1 MTDLRFELP
10 KPDISAWRAGNTGTE
25 GVWHFDSGVPGRRAM
40 ITSLV
45 HGNELCGAWAVQG
58 LLEAGVRP
66 RQGGLTLAFCNLAAF
81 DRFDPAVHDASRFVD
96 EDLNRQW
103 SIDRIADAGTLERRR
118 AGELLPFVQQADW
131 LLDLHSMH
139 EPGDPLLLVGP
150 HARNIELARRLRAPE
165 HVVVDEGHQ
174 DGTRMRDFGRF
185 GLPDMEGGGGT
196 RSLLVECG
204 FHGDMSSRDV
214 ARDVSAR
221 FLLEAR
227 VLDAETI
234 ADALAG
240 WRRRDPSR
248 QCVLRVTGGVAARS
262 DKFRF
267 LGSCRGLQVIAK
279 AGTPI
284 GDNDGDIVTTPYDDC
299 VLVMPSLRQ
308 ARAGVTVV
316 RFAKE
321 EPL

>member
-1 MTDLRFELP
+1 MTSLRFELP

-25 GVWHFDSGVPGRRAM
+25 GVWHFESGVPGRRAL
-40 ITSLV
+40 ISSLV
-45 HGNELCGAWAVQG
+45 HGNELCGAWAVRG
-58 LLEAGVRP
+58 LLEAGLRP
-66 RQGGLTLAFCNLAAF
+66 RQGSLTLAFCNLAAF
-81 DRFDPAVHDASRFVD
+81 DRFDPAAFDASRFVD
-96 EDLNRQW
+96 EDMNRQW
-103 SIDRIADAGTLERRR
+103 TAERIADARTLERRR
-118 AGELLPFVQQADW
+118 AGELLPFVQRADW

-139 EPGDPLLLVGP
+139 EQGDPLLLTGP

-185 GLPDMEGGGGT
+185 GLSDAEGCGT

-204 FHGDMSSRDV
+204 FHGNPSSRDV
-214 ARDVSAR
+214 ARDLSAR
-221 FLLEAR
+221 FLVEAQ
-227 VLDAETI
+227 VLDARTVS
-234 ADALAG
+234 DALPG
-240 WRRRDPSR
+240 WRRPDAPR

-262 DKFRF
+262 NKFRF
-267 LGSCRGLQVIAK
+267 LGPYRGLEVIRK

-284 GDNDGDIVTTPYDDC
+284 GDNDGHVVTTPYDDC

-316 RFAKE
+316 RFARE

>member
-1 MTDLRFELP
+1 MTGLRFDLS

-25 GVWHFDSGVPGRRAM
+25 GVWHFESGEPGRRVM
-40 ITSLV
+40 VTSLV

-66 RQGGLTLAFCNLAAF
+66 RQGSLTVAFCNLAAF
-81 DRFDPAVHDASRFVD
+81 DRFDPVAFDASRFVD
-96 EDLNRQW
+96 EDMNRQW
-103 SIDRIADAGTLERRR
+103 SIERIADAKTLERRR
-118 AGELLPFVQQADW
+118 AGELLPFVQHADW

-139 EPGDPLLLVGP
+139 EPGDPLLLVGS
-150 HARNIELARRLRAPE
+150 HARNLELARRLRAHE

-185 GLPDMEGGGGT
+185 GLSDAEGGGT

-204 FHGDMSSRDV
+204 FHGDTSSRDV
-214 ARDVSAR
+214 AQDMAAR
-221 FLLEAR
+221 FLVEAR
-227 VLDAETI
+227 ILDAKTVF
-234 ADALAG
+234 DALPG
-240 WRRRDPSR
+240 WRRPDAP
-248 QCVLRVTGGVAARS
+248 QQWVLRVTGGVAARS
-262 DKFRF
+262 NKFRF
-267 LGSCRGLQVIAK
+267 LDAYHGLEVIQK

-284 GDNDGDIVTTPYDDC
+284 GDNDGEIVTTPYDDC

-308 ARAGVTVV
+308 ARPGVTVV
-316 RFAKE
+316 RFARK

>member
-1 MTDLRFELP
+1 MTGLRFQLD
-10 KPDISAWRAGNTGTE
+10 KPDLGAWRAGNTGTE
-25 GVWHFDSGVPGRRAM
+25 GVWHFESGVPGRRAM

-45 HGNELCGAWAVQG
+45 HGNELCGAWAVRG

-66 RQGGLTLAFCNLAAF
+66 RQGSLTLAFCNLAAF
-81 DRFDPAVHDASRFVD
+81 DRFDPAAFDASRFVD

-103 SIDRIADAGTLERRR
+103 STERIADATTVERRR
-118 AGELLPFVQQADW
+118 AGELLPFVQRAQW

-139 EPGDPLLLVGP
+139 ERDEPLLLAGP
-150 HARNIELARRLRAPE
+150 HARNLELARRLRAPE

-174 DGTRMRDFGRF
+174 DGTRMRDFGHF
-185 GLPDMEGGGGT
+185 GLPDAQAGSS

-204 FHGDMSSRDV
+204 FHGDTSSRDV
-214 ARDVSAR
+214 ARDMSAR
-221 FLLEAR
+221 FLVEAG
-227 VLDAETI
+227 VLDLGSMS
-234 ADALAG
+234 DALPG
-240 WRRRDPSR
+240 WRRPDAPR
-248 QCVLRVTGGVAARS
+248 QCVLRVTGGVAAHS
-262 DKFRF
+262 SNFRF
-267 LGSCRGLQVIAK
+267 LGACHGLQVIRK

-284 GDNDGDIVTTPYDDC
+284 GDNDGDAVITPYDDC